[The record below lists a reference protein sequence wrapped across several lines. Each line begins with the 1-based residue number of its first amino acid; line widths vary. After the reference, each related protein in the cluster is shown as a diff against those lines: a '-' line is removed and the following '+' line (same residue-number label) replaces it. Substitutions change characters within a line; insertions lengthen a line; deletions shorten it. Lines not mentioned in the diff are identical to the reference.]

1 MKIRTDFV
9 TNSSSSS
16 FTVTVRIVDKRGN
29 EVSFH
34 ANPFEFCND
43 DAEVRECDFTKNLA
57 DLLNTNEEER
67 RNGHPLKIDNVE
79 KLARAIMRAVFIPFA
94 EEEDED
100 DEWGTAWSPCDEDSE
115 PEQFDEDWDGE
126 EDEEDEVEDEWD
138 DESEDETFPP
148 GSVLASIA
156 AKKQKF
162 VELTASRI
170 PSVGDIA
177 RITVDRE
184 YSAWGEY
191 ADLIAD
197 SDEELCKLAKIVNT
211 TSGDEQEKALEE
223 MLAYIRTPSSE
234 RQGESFGCEFSEIRY
249 AWNGGKADLLA
260 LAKRL
265 CSDYGPDAC
274 EGIEHSEIDLEN
286 GTADSYAEFVLC

>member
-34 ANPFEFCND
+34 ADPYEFCND
-43 DAEVRECDFTKNLA
+43 GTEVSECAFTKDLA
-57 DLLNTNEEER
+57 GLLNANEEER

-79 KLARAIMRAVFIPFA
+79 KLARAIMHAVFIPFD

-100 DEWGTAWSPCDEDSE
+100 YEWGTEWSPCDEDSE
-115 PEQFDEDWDGE
+115 PEQFDEAWDDEENE
-126 EDEEDEVEDEWD
+126 EDEDEEEWG
-138 DESEDETFPP
+138 DESEDEACPP
-148 GSVLASIA
+148 GSILASIE

-162 VELTASRI
+162 IELAASRI
-170 PSVGDIA
+170 SFVGDIA
-177 RITVDRE
+177 KITVDRE
-184 YSAWGEY
+184 YYAWGEY
-191 ADLIAD
+191 ADMSAD
-197 SDEELCKLAKIVNT
+197 SDEELCRMAEIVNT

>member
-34 ANPFEFCND
+34 ADPYEFCND
-43 DAEVRECDFTKNLA
+43 GTEVSECAFTKDLA
-57 DLLNTNEEER
+57 GLLNANEEER

-79 KLARAIMRAVFIPFA
+79 KLARAIMHAVFIPFD
-94 EEEDED
+94 EEEDEE
-100 DEWGTAWSPCDEDSE
+100 EWG
-115 PEQFDEDWDGE
+115 
-126 EDEEDEVEDEWD
+126 
-138 DESEDETFPP
+138 DESEDEACPP
-148 GSVLASIA
+148 GSILASIE

-162 VELTASRI
+162 IELAASRI
-170 PSVGDIA
+170 SFVGDIA
-177 RITVDRE
+177 KITVDRE
-184 YSAWGEY
+184 YYAWGEY

-197 SDEELCKLAKIVNT
+197 SDEELCRMAEIVNT